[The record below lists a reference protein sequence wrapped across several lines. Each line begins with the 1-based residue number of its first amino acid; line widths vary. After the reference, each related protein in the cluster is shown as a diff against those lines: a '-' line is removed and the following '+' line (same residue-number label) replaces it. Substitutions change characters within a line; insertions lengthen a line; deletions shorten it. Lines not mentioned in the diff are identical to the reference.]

1 MKYDIDITPLIM
13 LISMY
18 SVSMLFIY
26 FYMIIFDV
34 EERTKQYIKIA
45 SIALFSLYIVFDTYN
60 NFDKDYKNDIVIST
74 LDYYTDVFSIFQ
86 NVLSMME
93 TLWRKIILSQ
103 AIFFYSDLCI
113 INSAEITKVNK
124 SFKTYFSIIYNNIC
138 RWLVNM
144 VTTSPT
150 IWIKI
155 RKLNYAL
162 GKKVHKAMIVCDPK
176 IKKEECEVL
185 WEEIE
190 DISKQLILMK
200 KKKDLED
207 LDFHI

>member
-1 MKYDIDITPLIM
+1 MSLTLSITC
-13 LISMY
+13 
-18 SVSMLFIY
+18 
-26 FYMIIFDV
+26 
-34 EERTKQYIKIA
+34 QYG
-45 SIALFSLYIVFDTYN
+45 N
-60 NFDKDYKNDIVIST
+60 
-74 LDYYTDVFSIFQ
+74 
-86 NVLSMME
+86 
-93 TLWRKIILSQ
+93 
-103 AIFFYSDLCI
+103 
-113 INSAEITKVNK
+113 NK
-124 SFKTYFSIIYNNIC
+124 SNKLNKKQE
-138 RWLVNM
+138 
-144 VTTSPT
+144 
-150 IWIKI
+150 KI

>member
-1 MKYDIDITPLIM
+1 MNHFFLKTLAHLGFQLTLTAITANNMRNTKINRKWMWFLISIGFLFAMRFTQIPMMIRLIMFCLFTIFNGFILSSFLKFSTPKQIQSAIFYTIFMFTVMTIVGLLLMKYDIDITPLIM

-93 TLWRKIILSQ
+93 TL
-103 AIFFYSDLCI
+103 
-113 INSAEITKVNK
+113 
-124 SFKTYFSIIYNNIC
+124 
-138 RWLVNM
+138 
-144 VTTSPT
+144 
-150 IWIKI
+150 
-155 RKLNYAL
+155 
-162 GKKVHKAMIVCDPK
+162 
-176 IKKEECEVL
+176 
-185 WEEIE
+185 
-190 DISKQLILMK
+190 
-200 KKKDLED
+200 
-207 LDFHI
+207 